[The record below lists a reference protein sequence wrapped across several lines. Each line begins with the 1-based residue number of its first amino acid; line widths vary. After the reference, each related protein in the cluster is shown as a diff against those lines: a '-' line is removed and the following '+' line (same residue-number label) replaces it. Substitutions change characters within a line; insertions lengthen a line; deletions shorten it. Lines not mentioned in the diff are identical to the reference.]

1 MRSNKHHNSIPTYQH
16 VKPIITAVYLLIMI
30 GGVTIS
36 NFIMDITLNSLD
48 PEIDDYGVTIP

>member
-1 MRSNKHHNSIPTYQH
+1 MRSNKHHNSIPTNQH
-16 VKPIITAVYLLIMI
+16 INPIIAAVYLLIMI

-48 PEIDDYGVTIP
+48 PEIDDYGVTIS